1 MVPPAKVIPV
11 KPLQGIRVLDL
22 TTFLAGPLATR
33 ALADLGADVLKVEP
47 PTGDPTRAGWTG
59 STGKTGPSEP
69 SFYWQTLHGGRRSAV
84 IDLADAAG
92 REVFMELASG
102 ADVVVE
108 NLRPGVTAKFGVD
121 GPALRA
127 RYPRL
132 ITCAIKGFDEPE
144 LAGVA
149 ATDGP
154 VQAWT
159 GSVELMH
166 AWCGSLLPMPLQA
179 GDIAGGAAASQGI
192 LAAIVARERSGTG
205 SHIEVSLSGALTQW
219 MAVTDRMLTLKP
231 PVTLVLTGGDG
242 ERFLVQVPLRFA
254 AQLRLVL
261 GIGEDVPREEI
272 ASVAQA
278 AAATQPASVWLGR
291 LWAAGV
297 PAAPVRPP
305 SNALPRPPWTFNG
318 EIPEPAGPPP
328 GLGAHTGEGWL

>member
-1 MVPPAKVIPV
+1 M

-59 STGKTGPSEP
+59 EGEP
-69 SFYWQTLHGGRRSAV
+69 SFYWQMLHGGRRSAV
-84 IDLADAAG
+84 VDLASPAG
-92 REVFMELASG
+92 REDFLELASG

-108 NLRPGVTAKFGVD
+108 NLRPGVTARFGID
-121 GPALRA
+121 GPSLRA

-132 ITCAIKGFDEPE
+132 VTCAIKGFDEPE
-144 LAGVA
+144 LAGIA

-159 GSVELMH
+159 GAVALMD
-166 AWCGSLLPMPLQA
+166 AWSGTLLPMPLQA

-192 LAAIVARERSGTG
+192 LAALVARERTG
-205 SHIEVSLSGALTQW
+205 SGSHVDISLSGALTQW

-231 PVTLVLTGGDG
+231 PVTLVLTGSDG

-254 AQLRLVL
+254 AQLRLVM
-261 GIGEDVPREEI
+261 GIADDLPREEI
-272 ASVAQA
+272 AAAAMA
-278 AAATQPASVWLGR
+278 AAATQSAAVWLRR
-291 LWAAGV
+291 LWDAGV
-297 PAAPVRPP
+297 PAAPVRSP
-305 SNALPRPPWTFNG
+305 AVGLPRPPWSFDG
-318 EIPEPAGPPP
+318 ERLEPAGPPP
-328 GLGAHTGEGWL
+328 ALGAHNGMGWL